1 MSSEVTLNRES
12 FDCFLRVLS
21 VLAKGPCSDVD
32 VHEGK
37 IRQRSNDRSIIFEI
51 DMSKILGNETFH
63 ISDLAKKIILLK
75 TFQNQDVAFTNK
87 DDEFIFRDAYS
98 EIKFLKIDRSAMDNH
113 YIHDSEF
120 SNMFTLDDDSLILN
134 HDIPFS
140 ISNKIQIV
148 TQVFNAISLK
158 AEFKDF
164 LFSLKVDSSGKDQ
177 FATFINNVTISS
189 DMEGYSNVNLVPFII
204 DHDGSIVMDM
214 YKFDSKFINSYQ
226 TKISDFDVKLYSI
239 SSIKYT
245 GDK

>member
-1 MSSEVTLNRES
+1 MASEVCLNREN

-32 VHEGK
+32 IYEGK

-51 DMSKILGNETFH
+51 DMSRILGTETFH
-63 ISDLAKKIILLK
+63 IPDLAKKIILLK
-75 TFQNQDVAFTNK
+75 TFQNQDVMLRNDV
-87 DDEFIFRDAYS
+87 DDFIFSDAYS

-113 YIHDSEF
+113 YISEAEF
-120 SNMFTLDDDSLILN
+120 SNLFNLDEEALLLTY
-134 HDIPFS
+134 DIPFS

-164 LFSLKVDSSGKDQ
+164 SFSLKVDSQAKDQ
-177 FATFINNVTISS
+177 FATFINNVSIADSF
-189 DMEGYSNVNLVPFII
+189 EGYSNVNLVPFII
-204 DHDGSIVMDM
+204 DHDGSVLMSM
-214 YKFDSKFINSYQ
+214 YKFDSKFINKYE
-226 TKISDFDVKLYSI
+226 TKISEFNVNVYSVSSVKKS
-239 SSIKYT
+239 